1 MSSPTVGLV
10 FALIPARRGRDFAV
24 WDNLLMTARLFWIV
38 VGAGALC
45 AALAGFLLAGE
56 IDSSRPVLASGT
68 WLSDAKPIADFHLI
82 DSQGRGFS
90 RTSLLGHPTLIYF
103 GFTHCPDECPDTL
116 AALARVRQQ
125 AQLPGLQV
133 LFVTVDP
140 QRDTPAVLAGYL
152 RHFDPSFL
160 GLTGDPAEIRRVAG
174 SLGIG
179 ITRINLPG
187 GEYDFDHTMA
197 ILLFDSS
204 AHEVAVFT
212 PPFDVQQLVKSL
224 RGVAPELRAA
234 A

>member
-1 MSSPTVGLV
+1 
-10 FALIPARRGRDFAV
+10 
-24 WDNLLMTARLFWIV
+24 MTARLFWTL
-38 VGAGALC
+38 VGLGALC

-68 WLSDAKPIADFHLI
+68 WLPAAKPIAEFHLV
-82 DSQGRGFS
+82 DSDGRPFT
-90 RTSLLGHPTLIYF
+90 RASLVGHPTLIYF

-116 AALARVRQQ
+116 AALARVKKR
-125 AQLPGLQV
+125 AQVPGLQV

-140 QRDTPAVLAGYL
+140 QRDTPAILAGYL

-160 GLTGDPAEIRRVAG
+160 GLTGSPAEIARVAA

-179 ITRINLPG
+179 ITRVNLPG
-187 GEYDFDHTMA
+187 GGYDFDHTMA
-197 ILLFDSS
+197 ILLFDS
-204 AHEVAVFT
+204 AAREVGVFT
-212 PPFDVQQLVKSL
+212 PPFDVGKLAQSL

>member
-1 MSSPTVGLV
+1 VGLL
-10 FALIPARRGRDFAV
+10 FAVARGREGRDFAV
-24 WDNLLMTARLFWIV
+24 WDNLLMTARLFWTL

-68 WLSDAKPIADFHLI
+68 WLADAKPIADFHLI

-116 AALARVRQQ
+116 AALARATQQ
-125 AQLPGLQV
+125 AHLPGLQV

-140 QRDTPAVLAGYL
+140 ARDTPAVLAGYL
-152 RHFDPSFL
+152 RHFDPGFV
-160 GLTGDPAEIRRVAG
+160 GLTGDPAEIRRVAA

-187 GEYDFDHTMA
+187 GGYDFDHTMA

-204 AHEVAVFT
+204 AREVGVFT
-212 PPFDVQQLVKSL
+212 PPFDPRQLAKSL

>member
-1 MSSPTVGLV
+1 VGLL
-10 FALIPARRGRDFAV
+10 FAVTAAGRGRDFAV
-24 WDNLLMTARLFWIV
+24 WDNLLMTARLFWTL
-38 VGAGALC
+38 VGLGALC

-68 WLSDAKPIADFHLI
+68 WLPQAKPIADFHLI
-82 DSQGRGFS
+82 DSQGRAFS
-90 RTSLLGHPTLIYF
+90 RTSLLGHPTLLYF

-116 AALARVRQQ
+116 AALARVRKQ
-125 AQLPGLQV
+125 AQLSGLQV

-160 GLTGDPAEIRRVAG
+160 GLTGDPAEIRRLAA

-179 ITRINLPG
+179 ITRIALPG
-187 GEYDFDHTMA
+187 GGYDFDHTMA
-197 ILLFDSS
+197 ILLFDSGGR
-204 AHEVAVFT
+204 EVGVFT
-212 PPFDVQQLVKSL
+212 PPFDARQLAQSL

>member
-1 MSSPTVGLV
+1 
-10 FALIPARRGRDFAV
+10 
-24 WDNLLMTARLFWIV
+24 MTARLFWTL

-45 AALAGFLLAGE
+45 AALAGFLLAAE

-68 WLSDAKPIADFHLI
+68 WLADSKPIADFRLI

-90 RTSLLGHPTLIYF
+90 RASLLGHPTLIYF

-140 QRDTPAVLAGYL
+140 ERDTPAVLASYL

-160 GLTGDPAEIRRVAG
+160 GLTGDPTEIRRVAA

-187 GEYDFDHTMA
+187 GGYDFDHTMA

-204 AHEVAVFT
+204 AREVGVFT
-212 PPFDVQQLVKSL
+212 PPFDVRQLAKSL
-224 RGVAPELRAA
+224 RAVAPELRAA